1 LFVKR
6 IRLLTAEKIPGRKRR
21 GAGRVTLNTVA
32 KQAGVSAIT
41 VSRYFNQPDSVSPE
55 RRERIA
61 EVVAQLGYVPNLVA
75 GGLASAR
82 GKIVAMV
89 IPNISGP
96 IFTNTIQGFSD
107 TLSRHGYQ
115 LLLASSYFDVQQEE
129 SAVRAFLGWS
139 PAALVLT
146 SHFHSPAT
154 EKMIAEADIPV
165 IETWDYQPH
174 REPVQIGFSHYEVGV
189 TAARYLHGKGY
200 RRIAF
205 VQNSAPGDFSAL
217 ERRDGYAAT
226 ARELGLEP
234 WVFAPDADRAPFEAG
249 RQAMEALMNATPRP
263 DAIIFANDNLA
274 AGGSLAGQRAGL
286 NIPEDCAVLGF
297 GDYPFAEMLLPSLS
311 TIKPPALEIGVLA
324 ATRVLESLGV
334 LPVEDEVQRL
344 NLLQCRLIERESA

>member
-1 LFVKR
+1 MSD
-6 IRLLTAEKIPGRKRR
+6 EKTRKRR
-21 GAGRVTLNTVA
+21 GAGRVTLNAVA
-32 KQAGVSAIT
+32 RAAGVSAIT
-41 VSRYFNQPDSVSPE
+41 VSRYFNQPEQVSPE

-61 EVVAQLGYVPNLVA
+61 AVVAELGYVPNLVA

-82 GKIVAMV
+82 GKIVGMV

-96 IFTNTIQGFSD
+96 IFANTIQGFSD

-115 LLLASSYFDVQQEE
+115 LLLASSYFDIEQEE
-129 SAVRAFLGWS
+129 NAVRAFLGWS

-146 SHFHSPAT
+146 SHFHSAGT
-154 EKMIAEADIPV
+154 EKMLAEADIPV
-165 IETWDYQPH
+165 IETWDYQPE
-174 REPVQIGFSHYEVGV
+174 RGPMQIGFSHFEVGV
-189 TAARYLHGKGY
+189 TAARHLLEKGY
-200 RRIAF
+200 QRIAF

-226 ARELGLEP
+226 LRGAGREP
-234 WVFAPDADRAPFEAG
+234 WLFAPDAERAPFEAG
-249 RQAMEALMNATPRP
+249 KQAMEALMNASPRP

-274 AGGSLAGQRAGL
+274 AGGLLAGQRAGL
-286 NIPEDCAVLGF
+286 KIPEDCAVLGF

-334 LPVEDEVQRL
+334 LPSDEVQRL
-344 NLLQCRLIERESA
+344 NLLQCQVIERESI

>member
-1 LFVKR
+1 MSD
-6 IRLLTAEKIPGRKRR
+6 EKTRKRR
-21 GAGRVTLNTVA
+21 GAGRVTLNAVA
-32 KQAGVSAIT
+32 RAAGVSAIT
-41 VSRYFNQPDSVSPE
+41 VSRYFNQPEQVSPE

-61 EVVAQLGYVPNLVA
+61 AVVAELGYVPNLVA

-82 GKIVAMV
+82 GKIVGMV

-96 IFTNTIQGFSD
+96 IFANTIQGFSD

-115 LLLASSYFDVQQEE
+115 LLLASSYFDIEQEE
-129 SAVRAFLGWS
+129 NAVRAFLGWS

-146 SHFHSPAT
+146 SHFHSAGT
-154 EKMIAEADIPV
+154 EKMLAEADIPV
-165 IETWDYQPH
+165 IETWDYQPE
-174 REPVQIGFSHYEVGV
+174 RGPMQIGFSHFEVGV
-189 TAARYLHGKGY
+189 TAARHLLEKGY
-200 RRIAF
+200 QRIAF

-226 ARELGLEP
+226 LRGAGREP
-234 WVFAPDADRAPFEAG
+234 WLFAPDADRAPFEAG
-249 RQAMEALMNATPRP
+249 KQAMEALMNASPRP

-274 AGGSLAGQRAGL
+274 AGGLLAGQRAGL
-286 NIPEDCAVLGF
+286 KIPEDCAVLGF

-334 LPVEDEVQRL
+334 LPSDEVQRL
-344 NLLQCRLIERESA
+344 NLLQCQVIERESI

>member
-1 LFVKR
+1 MSEDK
-6 IRLLTAEKIPGRKRR
+6 PRKRR

-32 KQAGVSAIT
+32 RQAGVSAIT
-41 VSRYFNQPDSVSPE
+41 VSRYFNQPEQVSPE

-61 EVVAQLGYVPNLVA
+61 AVVAELGYVPNLVA

-82 GKIVAMV
+82 GRIVAMV

-96 IFTNTIQGFSD
+96 IFANTIQGFSD

-115 LLLASSYFDVQQEE
+115 LLLASSYFSAEQEE

-146 SHFHSPAT
+146 SRFHSAAT
-154 EKMIAEADIPV
+154 EKMIADADIPV
-165 IETWDYQPH
+165 VETWDYVPE
-174 REPVQIGFSHYEVGV
+174 REPLQIGFSHYAVGV
-189 TAARYLHGKGY
+189 TAARYLHAQGY

-205 VQNSAPGDFSAL
+205 VHNSVAGDFSAM
-217 ERRDGYAAT
+217 ERGEGFAAT
-226 ARELGLEP
+226 LSELGVQP
-234 WVFAPDADRAPFEAG
+234 WTFAPDAGLAPFEAG
-249 RQAMEALMNATPRP
+249 KQAMQVLMSHATPP
-263 DAIIFANDNLA
+263 DGIFFANDNLA
-274 AGGSLAGQRAGL
+274 AGGLLAGQRAGL
-286 NIPEDCAVLGF
+286 KIPEDCAVLGF

-334 LPVEDEVQRL
+334 LPLEDEVQRL
-344 NLLQCRLIERESA
+344 NLLDCRLIERESSRTLP

>member
-1 LFVKR
+1 MSE
-6 IRLLTAEKIPGRKRR
+6 EKPRKRR
-21 GAGRVTLNTVA
+21 GAGRVTLNAVA
-32 KQAGVSAIT
+32 REAGVSAIT
-41 VSRYFNQPDSVSPE
+41 VSRYFNQPEQVSPE

-61 EVVAQLGYVPNLVA
+61 AVVAALGYVPNLVA

-82 GKIVAMV
+82 GKIVGMV

-96 IFTNTIQGFSD
+96 IFANTIQGFSD

-115 LLLASSYFDVQQEE
+115 LLLASSYFSTEQEE
-129 SAVRAFLGWS
+129 NAVRAFLGWS

-146 SHFHSPAT
+146 SHFHSAGT
-154 EKMIAEADIPV
+154 EKMIAEADVPV
-165 IETWDYQPH
+165 IETWDYQPE
-174 REPVQIGFSHYEVGV
+174 REPMQIGFSHFEVGV
-189 TAARYLHGKGY
+189 TAAKYLLGKGY

-205 VQNSAPGDFSAL
+205 VQNSAAGDFSAL

-226 ARELGLEP
+226 LKESGLQSR
-234 WVFAPDADRAPFEAG
+234 VFAPDADCAPFEAG
-249 RQAMEALMNATPRP
+249 KQAMDALMNTTPRP

-274 AGGSLAGQRAGL
+274 AGGLLAGQRAGL
-286 NIPEDCAVLGF
+286 KIPEDCAVLGF

-334 LPVEDEVQRL
+334 LPNDDVQRL
-344 NLLQCRLIERESA
+344 NLLQCQVIEREST

>member
-1 LFVKR
+1 MSQSR
-6 IRLLTAEKIPGRKRR
+6 DNPRKRR
-21 GAGRVTLNTVA
+21 GAGRVTLADVA
-32 KQAGVSAIT
+32 RMADVSAIS
-41 VSRYFNQPDSVSPE
+41 VSRYFNQPEQVSGPL
-55 RRERIA
+55 RERIQA
-61 EVVAQLGYVPNLVA
+61 AVQQLGYVPNLVA

-82 GKIVAMV
+82 GRIVGMV
-89 IPNISGP
+89 VPNISGP
-96 IFTNTIQGFSD
+96 IFAQTIQAFSD
-107 TLSRHGYQ
+107 TLGKHGYQ
-115 LLLASSYFDVQQEE
+115 LLLASSYFSEEQEE

-146 SHFHSPAT
+146 SHFHSAGT

-165 IETWDYQPH
+165 IETWDYQPQ
-174 REPVQIGFSHYEVGV
+174 REPLQIGFSHFEVGV
-189 TAARYLHGKGY
+189 TAARYLYDKGY

-226 ARELGLEP
+226 VSALGLEP

-249 RQAMEALMNATPRP
+249 KQAMEALMHSSPRP

-274 AGGSLAGQRAGL
+274 SGGSLAGQRAGL
-286 NIPEDCAVLGF
+286 KIPEECAVLGF

-324 ATRVLESLGV
+324 ATRVLECLGV
-334 LPVEDEVQRL
+334 LPVTDQVQRL
-344 NLLQCRLIERESA
+344 NLLQCRVIEREST

>member
-1 LFVKR
+1 MSE
-6 IRLLTAEKIPGRKRR
+6 EKPRKRR
-21 GAGRVTLNTVA
+21 GAGRVTLNAVA
-32 KQAGVSAIT
+32 RQAGVSAIT
-41 VSRYFNQPDSVSPE
+41 VSRYFNQPDQVSPE

-61 EVVAQLGYVPNLVA
+61 AVVAELGYVPNLVA

-82 GKIVAMV
+82 GKIVGMV

-96 IFTNTIQGFSD
+96 IFANTIQGFSD

-115 LLLASSYFDVQQEE
+115 LLLASSYFSAEQEE
-129 SAVRAFLGWS
+129 NAVRAFLGWS
-139 PAALVLT
+139 PAALVVT
-146 SHFHSPAT
+146 SHFHSTGT
-154 EKMIAEADIPV
+154 EKMLAEADIPV
-165 IETWDYQPH
+165 IETWDYQPD
-174 REPVQIGFSHYEVGV
+174 REPMQIGFSHFEVGV
-189 TAARYLHGKGY
+189 SAARYLHGKGY

-226 ARELGLEP
+226 VREFDLEP

-249 RQAMEALMNATPRP
+249 KQAMEALMNTSPRP

-274 AGGSLAGQRAGL
+274 AGGLLAGQRAGL
-286 NIPEDCAVLGF
+286 KIPEDCAVLGF

-334 LPVEDEVQRL
+334 LPSDEVQRL
-344 NLLQCRLIERESA
+344 NLLQCTVIEREST

>member
-1 LFVKR
+1 
-6 IRLLTAEKIPGRKRR
+6 
-21 GAGRVTLNTVA
+21 LNTVA
-32 KQAGVSAIT
+32 RQAGVSAIT
-41 VSRYFNQPDSVSPE
+41 VSRYFNQPEQVSPE

-61 EVVAQLGYVPNLVA
+61 AVVAELGYVPNLVA

-82 GKIVAMV
+82 GRIVAMV

-96 IFTNTIQGFSD
+96 IFANTIQGFSD

-115 LLLASSYFDVQQEE
+115 LLLASSYFSAEQEE
-129 SAVRAFLGWS
+129 NAVRAFLGWS

-146 SHFHSPAT
+146 SRFHSAGT

-165 IETWDYQPH
+165 VETWDYQPG
-174 REPVQIGFSHYEVGV
+174 REPLQIGFSHYEVGV

-217 ERRDGYAAT
+217 ERRDGYSAT
-226 ARELGLEP
+226 LLELGLQP

-249 RQAMEALMNATPRP
+249 KQAMQALMSAATRP

-274 AGGSLAGQRAGL
+274 AGGLLAGQRAGL
-286 NIPEDCAVLGF
+286 KIPEECAVLGF

-344 NLLQCRLIERESA
+344 NLLACGLMERESA

>member
-1 LFVKR
+1 MSENL
-6 IRLLTAEKIPGRKRR
+6 PRKRR

-32 KQAGVSAIT
+32 RQAGVSAIT
-41 VSRYFNQPDSVSPE
+41 VSRFFNQPEQVSPE

-61 EVVAQLGYVPNLVA
+61 AVVAQLGYVPNLVA

-82 GKIVAMV
+82 GKIVGMV

-96 IFTNTIQGFSD
+96 IFANTIQGFSD
-107 TLSRHGYQ
+107 TLSRYGYQ
-115 LLLASSYFDVQQEE
+115 LLLASSYFSVEQEE

-146 SHFHSPAT
+146 SHFHSVGT

-165 IETWDYQPH
+165 IETWDYQPE
-174 REPVQIGFSHYEVGV
+174 RGPMQIGFSHFDVGV
-189 TAARYLHGKGY
+189 AAARYLHDKCY

-205 VQNSAPGDFSAL
+205 VQNSAAGDFSAL
-217 ERRDGYAAT
+217 ERRDGYIT
-226 ARELGLEP
+226 CVRELGLEP
-234 WVFAPDADRAPFEAG
+234 WVFAPEVGLAPFEAG
-249 RQAMEALMNATPRP
+249 KQAMEALMQASAPP

-274 AGGSLAGQRAGL
+274 AGGLLAGQRTGL
-286 NIPEDCAVLGF
+286 NIPGDCAVLGF

-311 TIKPPALEIGVLA
+311 TIKPPALEIGVMA

-334 LPVEDEVQRL
+334 LPVEGEVQRI
-344 NLLQCRLIERESA
+344 NLLDCLVIEREST

>member
-1 LFVKR
+1 M
-6 IRLLTAEKIPGRKRR
+6 TADKAPGRKRR

-32 KQAGVSAIT
+32 KEAGVSAIT
-41 VSRYFNQPDSVSPE
+41 VSRYFNNPEQVSPE

-61 EVVAQLGYVPNLVA
+61 QVVAELGYVPNLVA

-82 GKIVAMV
+82 GRIVAMV

-96 IFTNTIQGFSD
+96 IFANTIQGFSD
-107 TLSRHGYQ
+107 TLNRHGYQ
-115 LLLASSYFDVQQEE
+115 LLLASSYFSAEQEE

-146 SHFHSPAT
+146 SRFHSAGT

-165 IETWDYQPH
+165 VETWDYQPQ
-174 REPVQIGFSHYEVGV
+174 RGPLQIGFSHHEVGV
-189 TAARYLHGKGY
+189 SAARYLHGKGY

-205 VQNSAPGDFSAL
+205 VQNSATGDFSAL

-226 ARELGLEP
+226 VRELGLEP
-234 WVFAPDADRAPFEAG
+234 WVFVPQAGLAPFEAG
-249 RQAMEALMNATPRP
+249 KQAMQALMSEATRP

-274 AGGSLAGQRAGL
+274 AGGLLAGQRAGL
-286 NIPEDCAVLGF
+286 KIPEDCAVLGF

-334 LPVEDEVQRL
+334 LPVDDVQRL
-344 NLLQCRLIERESA
+344 NLLTCQLIERESA

>member
-1 LFVKR
+1 MSE
-6 IRLLTAEKIPGRKRR
+6 EKPRKRR

-32 KQAGVSAIT
+32 RQAGVSAIT
-41 VSRYFNQPDSVSPE
+41 VSRYFNQPEQVSPE

-61 EVVAQLGYVPNLVA
+61 EVVAELGYVPNLVA

-82 GKIVAMV
+82 GRIVAMV

-96 IFTNTIQGFSD
+96 IFANTIQGFSD

-115 LLLASSYFDVQQEE
+115 LLLASSYFSAEQEE

-146 SHFHSPAT
+146 SRFHSTGT
-154 EKMIAEADIPV
+154 EKMIADADIPV
-165 IETWDYQPH
+165 VETWDYVPD
-174 REPVQIGFSHYEVGV
+174 RAPLQIGFSHYEVGV

-205 VQNSAPGDFSAL
+205 VQNSATGDFSAL
-217 ERRDGYAAT
+217 ERGDGFAAT
-226 ARELGLEP
+226 LIELGVQP

-249 RQAMEALMNATPRP
+249 RQAMEALMNHATPP
-263 DAIIFANDNLA
+263 DAIFFANDNLA
-274 AGGSLAGQRAGL
+274 AGGLLAGQRAGL
-286 NIPEDCAVLGF
+286 KIPQDCAVLGF

-334 LPVEDEVQRL
+334 VPVEEEVQRL
-344 NLLQCRLIERESA
+344 NLLDCRLIERESA

>member
-1 LFVKR
+1 MSEDK
-6 IRLLTAEKIPGRKRR
+6 PRKRR

-32 KQAGVSAIT
+32 RHAGVSAIT
-41 VSRYFNQPDSVSPE
+41 VSRYFNQPEQVSPE

-61 EVVAQLGYVPNLVA
+61 AVVAELGYVPNLVA

-82 GKIVAMV
+82 GRIVAMV

-96 IFTNTIQGFSD
+96 IFANTIQGFSD

-115 LLLASSYFDVQQEE
+115 LLLASSYFSAEQEE

-146 SHFHSPAT
+146 SRFHSAAT
-154 EKMIAEADIPV
+154 EKMIADADIPV
-165 IETWDYQPH
+165 VETWDYVPE
-174 REPVQIGFSHYEVGV
+174 REPLQIGFSHYAVGV
-189 TAARYLHGKGY
+189 TAARYLHAQGY

-205 VQNSAPGDFSAL
+205 VHNSVAGDFSAM
-217 ERRDGYAAT
+217 ERGEGFAAT
-226 ARELGLEP
+226 LSELGVQP
-234 WVFAPDADRAPFEAG
+234 WTFAPDAGLAPFEAG
-249 RQAMEALMNATPRP
+249 KQAMQVLMSHATPP
-263 DAIIFANDNLA
+263 DGIFFANDNLA
-274 AGGSLAGQRAGL
+274 AGGLLAGQRAGL
-286 NIPEDCAVLGF
+286 RIPEDCAVLGF

-334 LPVEDEVQRL
+334 LPLEDEVQRL
-344 NLLQCRLIERESA
+344 NLLDCRLIERESSRTLP